1 MRTISPIF
9 ESHLPSCNKSDNF
22 ALEKM
27 LNSYETVDL
36 HYNVPF
42 PCIFYSSNSIDIVS
56 KRAHHFHLN
65 LPNDAFFIFVTVC
78 WSMRLIERKKNW
90 KEYVITYVMGKPF
103 KLWDVTCAWQSYT
116 WDDLSISSLF
126 QTKMEDHDK
135 YQPNESGYDDV
146 SKTEFGIIIWT
157 GLSYV
162 RGESHRNFIHIA
174 WGINLMIE

>member
-1 MRTISPIF
+1 MRTTSPIF
-9 ESHLPSCNKSDNF
+9 EPHLPSCNKSDNF
-22 ALEKM
+22 ALGKCWIVG
-27 LNSYETVDL
+27 NYA
-36 HYNVPF
+36 YF
-42 PCIFYSSNSIDIVS
+42 IQANSIDIVS

-135 YQPNESGYDDV
+135 YQPNESGYDDL

-174 WGINLMIE
+174 WGINLINK